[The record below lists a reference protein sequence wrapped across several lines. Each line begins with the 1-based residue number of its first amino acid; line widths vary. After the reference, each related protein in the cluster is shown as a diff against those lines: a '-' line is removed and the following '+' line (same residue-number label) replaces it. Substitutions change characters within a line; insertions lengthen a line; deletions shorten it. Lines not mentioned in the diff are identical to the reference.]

1 MASHSREGQGYDSGA
16 TALVTESLA
25 LLSILQ
31 KLQYK
36 EVEAKKKKKSGE
48 PDNPR
53 ACKTTPLSA
62 LRTPNNLN
70 SFQSISHEN
79 EE

>member
-36 EVEAKKKKKSGE
+36 EVEAKKKKKI
-48 PDNPR
+48 R
-53 ACKTTPLSA
+53 
-62 LRTPNNLN
+62 RTG
-70 SFQSISHEN
+70 
-79 EE
+79 